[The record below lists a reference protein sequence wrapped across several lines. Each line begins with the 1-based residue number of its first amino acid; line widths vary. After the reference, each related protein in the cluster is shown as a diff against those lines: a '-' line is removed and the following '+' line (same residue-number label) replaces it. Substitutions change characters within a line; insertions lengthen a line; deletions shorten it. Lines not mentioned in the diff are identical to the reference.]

1 MPNRILKDSICTSPN
16 IDALSIDAEVFFY
29 RLMVQ
34 CDDFGRMDARLPVLR
49 SRCYP
54 LRLDSFTDAIIGNLL
69 NELVHNG
76 LVTVYEVAG
85 RPYLEMVTWHKHQQ
99 VRAKRSKYP
108 QPIAFDI
115 NCDQLQ
121 SNAPVIQSNP
131 IQSESK
137 SESNDTPTKSEVKLS
152 AHQEIFGAL
161 TEVCVLDGKL
171 KATQIG
177 RTAKQLADAGY
188 TAQQVVHFG
197 QWWRVNDWRGK
208 KGNPPT
214 LPQVVELIKQ
224 STVHQMNGNGRNGN
238 GNGRQTE
245 DWDAYAKSLPLDNLG
260 KYDEEPVT
268 F

>member
-1 MPNRILKDSICTSPN
+1 
-16 IDALSIDAEVFFY
+16 
-29 RLMVQ
+29 
-34 CDDFGRMDARLPVLR
+34 
-49 SRCYP
+49 
-54 LRLDSFTDAIIGNLL
+54 
-69 NELVHNG
+69 
-76 LVTVYEVAG
+76 
-85 RPYLEMVTWHKHQQ
+85 
-99 VRAKRSKYP
+99 
-108 QPIAFDI
+108 
-115 NCDQLQ
+115 
-121 SNAPVIQSNP
+121 
-131 IQSESK
+131 
-137 SESNDTPTKSEVKLS
+137 
-152 AHQEIFGAL
+152 L